1 MNPKSVHCV
10 YALTSR
16 SRRRRVPIRTTGLRG
31 EQLRQV
37 SVGGVG
43 AIVGTLPRAPRP
55 TRDAL
60 RRYDRVIRDLASR
73 HPSLLPARFGMCVA
87 DLAELEATLR
97 PRSDRL
103 RATLRLVRGRAQ
115 MTLRLFGVVPGSDRG
130 QTGVRSGSY
139 RGQIG
144 VRSGSDREYGATQGS
159 GTSGAQYLRNRAAEI
174 AIPAFDPLR
183 AAVRRSVK
191 AERVERH
198 DRGRLIASV
207 YHLIPRASAD
217 RYRRAVERA
226 ARGAD
231 LTVVVSGT
239 WPPYAFAGGW

>member
-1 MNPKSVHCV
+1 VFCV

-16 SRRRRVPIRTTGLRG
+16 SRRPRGPIRATGLRG
-31 EQLRQV
+31 ERLRQV
-37 SVGGVG
+37 RVGSVD
-43 AIVGTLPRAPRP
+43 AIVGTLPRPPRP

-60 RRYDRVIRDLASR
+60 RRYDRVIRELAAQ
-73 HPSLLPARFGMCVA
+73 HPSLLPVRFGMCVA
-87 DLAELEATLR
+87 ALGELELAFR
-97 PRSDRL
+97 ARGDRL
-103 RATLRLVRGRAQ
+103 RAALRLVRGRVQ

-130 QTGVRSGSY
+130 RTGVRSGSD
-139 RGQIG
+139 RGQSG
-144 VRSGSDREYGATQGS
+144 VRSGSDREYEATQGS
-159 GTSGAQYLRNRAAEI
+159 GMSGAQYLRTRVAET

-183 AAVRRSVK
+183 AAVRRWVK

-226 ARGAD
+226 AAGAD
-231 LTVVVSGT
+231 VTMIVSGP
-239 WPPYAFAGGW
+239 WPPYAFTNIGSW